1 MGLNLGDLTEAQR
14 LELMKQIKQE
24 EKDKKQKR
32 NDDVKSY
39 NEMGNESVKKIFGY
53 AKIVVDVLTEFKKE
67 GFGEFKSLIG
77 IKEELFNVKDNQRS
91 HTFTSDDGKSVTLGY
106 RVTDSF
112 DDTVGA
118 GIEKVKNWVFSE
130 VKGTNNENI
139 KKIIS
144 NMLKEDKKGNLN
156 AKRVLELSQIATD
169 VNDEK
174 LTEAV
179 EIIEKAYKPQKS
191 CYFIELSYKD
201 ENGKKVSMPLSV
213 SAAPFENS

>member
-1 MGLNLGDLTEAQR
+1 MSLNLNDLTEEQKK
-14 LELMKQIKQE
+14 ELLKQMKE
-24 EKDKKQKR
+24 EEREKKQKR
-32 NDDVKSY
+32 NEELKSL
-39 NEMGNESVKKIFGY
+39 NEMTNETVKEIF
-53 AKIVVDVLTEFKKE
+53 VVGREVAEMLTLFKKE
-67 GFGEFKSLIG
+67 TFEKCKSLIG

-91 HTFTSDDGKSVTLGY
+91 HTFTTDDGESVTLGY
-106 RVTDSF
+106 RVTDAF
-112 DDTVGA
+112 DDTVQV

-156 AKRVLELSQIATD
+156 AKRVLELSQIAMD
-169 VNDEK
+169 INDEK

-179 EIIEKAYKPQKS
+179 EIIEKAYKPQRS
-191 CYFIELSYKD
+191 CYFIELNYKD

-213 SAAPFENS
+213 SAAPFEGN

>member
-1 MGLNLGDLTEAQR
+1 MELNLGDLTEAQR

-91 HTFTSDDGKSVTLGY
+91 HTFTSNDGESVTLGY

-112 DDTVGA
+112 DDTVFA

-130 VKGTNNENI
+130 VSGTNNENI

-144 NMLKEDKKGNLN
+144 NMLKEDKNGNLN
-156 AKRVLELSQIATD
+156 AKRVLELRQIATD

-191 CYFIELSYKD
+191 CYFIDISYKD
-201 ENGKKVSMPLSV
+201 ENGKKISVPLSV
-213 SAAPFENS
+213 SAVPFENN